1 MTAGGDG
8 RGKTGS
14 LRLRVRPQRRAAWL
28 WTMLA
33 ILAVMAGPAAD
44 ADDDESGSLFG
55 SIDLTVWYLAE
66 YLSGTQKDEA
76 RLNFMQNL
84 PPEQLAELGR
94 RCDRLQPEFARHETD
109 VRLVCESAW
118 AVINR
123 RD

>member
-1 MTAGGDG
+1 
-8 RGKTGS
+8 
-14 LRLRVRPQRRAAWL
+14 
-28 WTMLA
+28 MLA
-33 ILAVMAGPAAD
+33 VLAVAAGPAAD
-44 ADDDESGSLFG
+44 ADADESGSLFG

-76 RLNFMQNL
+76 RLNFMQNP